1 MFVLICSRFTH
12 IFKSALGIRPK
23 RYIINLKMT
32 KGAELLENTYLSV
45 NETARKIG
53 IEDQNYFLSLF
64 KKHTG
69 VSPKKFKT
77 D

>member
-1 MFVLICSRFTH
+1 MH
-12 IFKSALGIRPK
+12 
-23 RYIINLKMT
+23 IINLKMT